1 VTDPRPRSGDGEEHD
16 AWLRQALQHAPDAA
30 AAPPDALREA
40 ILAEARSAARARSR
54 APSTAPRGR
63 SPLDAI
69 ADFWSWLARPP
80 VAAGFASVMA
90 ATIVGLMWWDRPMDE
105 ALPPPASSSRVEAP
119 ALAPPATTAAP
130 APAPAPMFVSKAAPA
145 PTLRTPA
152 EPQAAQ
158 PAPRLPL
165 ATPTA
170 APTGRLDA
178 ALQKTAPTA
187 GGVDAPRKDRESV
200 APGAAETLPARV
212 VAAPVAPAPAPFPAT
227 PTPAGAGSLQER
239 IAPAATLA
247 RKAEKEAPEGA
258 LRGAAEPAAVADAT
272 KRADAAPAEADRAN
286 ATAAATKP
294 ASLARQ
300 RGAAA
305 ARETTADSLDSR
317 VPSTPPAAF
326 AAAPPPIRDEA
337 AASERRAAVNAPAR
351 PMAPLFASIAK
362 DAEHWTRLNAS
373 GEDLPLDAAT
383 QAWLASVDAAAA
395 TRWQGAAERAGRL
408 ESGLVADPRVLVI
421 GHDGRL
427 AASVRIE
434 EGGVFYASP
443 AGPVW
448 FAPLPAETVARLRA
462 TLPATAR

>member
-1 VTDPRPRSGDGEEHD
+1 MTDPRPRSAGEEHD

-54 APSTAPRGR
+54 APSPAPRGR
-63 SPLDAI
+63 SLLDAI
-69 ADFWSWLARPP
+69 TDFWSWLARPP

-105 ALPPPASSSRVEAP
+105 ALPPPASSSRV
-119 ALAPPATTAAP
+119 AAP
-130 APAPAPMFVSKAAPA
+130 APAPMPVPKAVPA

-165 ATPTA
+165 AAPTA

-178 ALQKTAPTA
+178 SPQKTAPTA
-187 GGVDAPRKDRESV
+187 GAVDARRKDRKSV
-200 APGAAETLPARV
+200 APGVAETLPAPV
-212 VAAPVAPAPAPFPAT
+212 VIAAPVTPAPAPFPAT
-227 PTPAGAGSLQER
+227 PAPAGAGSLQER
-239 IAPAATLA
+239 TAPAATLA
-247 RKAEKEAPEGA
+247 KKAEKEASEGA
-258 LRGAAEPAAVADAT
+258 LRGAAEPAAADAA
-272 KRADAAPAEADRAN
+272 KRADVAPADADRAN
-286 ATAAATKP
+286 TVTAATKP

-300 RGAAA
+300 RGATA
-305 ARETTADSLDSR
+305 ARETTADALDSR
-317 VPSTPPAAF
+317 APSAPPAAF

-337 AASERRAAVNAPAR
+337 TASERRAANAPTR
-351 PMAPLFASIAK
+351 PMALLFASIAK
-362 DAEHWTRLNAS
+362 DTGHWARLNAS
-373 GEDLPLDAAT
+373 GENLPLDSAT

-395 TRWQGAAERAGRL
+395 TRWQSAAERAGRL
-408 ESGLVADPRVLVI
+408 ESRLVADSRVLVL
-421 GHDGRL
+421 GRDGRL

-434 EGGVFYASP
+434 DDGVFYASP

-448 FAPLPAETVARLRA
+448 FAPLPAEAVARLRA

>member
-1 VTDPRPRSGDGEEHD
+1 MTDPRPRSGEGEEHD
-16 AWLRQALQHAPDAA
+16 AWLHQALLHAPDAA

-54 APSTAPRGR
+54 APSPAPRGR
-63 SPLDAI
+63 SLLDAI

-80 VAAGFASVMA
+80 IAAGFASVMA

-105 ALPPPASSSRVEAP
+105 ALPPPASSPRVAAP
-119 ALAPPATTAAP
+119 ARAPPAPTVAP
-130 APAPAPMFVSKAAPA
+130 APAPIPVPKAAPA

-158 PAPRLPL
+158 PAPRVPL
-165 ATPTA
+165 AAPTA

-178 ALQKTAPTA
+178 SPQKTAPMA
-187 GGVDAPRKDRESV
+187 GVVDAPREDRESV
-200 APGAAETLPARV
+200 APRVAETLPARV
-212 VAAPVAPAPAPFPAT
+212 VAAPDAPAPFPAT

-239 IAPAATLA
+239 TAPTATLA
-247 RKAEKEAPEGA
+247 KKAEKEAPERV
-258 LRGAAEPAAVADAT
+258 LRGAAEPAAVADAA
-272 KRADAAPAEADRAN
+272 KRADAAPVDADRAN
-286 ATAAATKP
+286 AVAAATKP

-300 RGAAA
+300 RDATT

-317 VPSTPPAAF
+317 SPSAPPAAF
-326 AAAPPPIRDEA
+326 ATAPPPVRDQA
-337 AASERRAAVNAPAR
+337 AASDRRAANAPAR

-373 GEDLPLDAAT
+373 GENLPLDAAT

-395 TRWQGAAERAGRL
+395 TRWQGAAERAGPL
-408 ESGLVADPRVLVI
+408 ESGLVADSRVLVL
-421 GHDGRL
+421 GRDGRL

-434 EGGVFYASP
+434 DGGVFYASP
-443 AGPVW
+443 AGPLW
-448 FAPLPAETVARLRA
+448 FAPLPAEAVTRLRA

>member
-1 VTDPRPRSGDGEEHD
+1 MTDPRPRSGEGEEHD
-16 AWLRQALQHAPDAA
+16 AWLHQALLHAPDAA

-54 APSTAPRGR
+54 APSPAPRGR

-80 VAAGFASVMA
+80 IAAGFASVMA

-105 ALPPPASSSRVEAP
+105 ALPPPASSSRVAAP
-119 ALAPPATTAAP
+119 ALAPPAPTVAP
-130 APAPAPMFVSKAAPA
+130 APAPIPVPKAAPA

-158 PAPRLPL
+158 PAPRVPL
-165 ATPTA
+165 AAPTA

-178 ALQKTAPTA
+178 SPQKTAPMA
-187 GGVDAPRKDRESV
+187 GVVDAPREDRESV
-200 APGAAETLPARV
+200 APRVAETLPARV
-212 VAAPVAPAPAPFPAT
+212 VAAPDAPAPFPAT

-239 IAPAATLA
+239 TAPTATLA
-247 RKAEKEAPEGA
+247 KKAEKEAPERV
-258 LRGAAEPAAVADAT
+258 LRGAAEPV
-272 KRADAAPAEADRAN
+272 
-286 ATAAATKP
+286 AAATKP

-300 RGAAA
+300 RDATT

-317 VPSTPPAAF
+317 APSAPPAAF
-326 AAAPPPIRDEA
+326 ATAPPPVRDEA
-337 AASERRAAVNAPAR
+337 AASGRRAAANAPAR

-373 GEDLPLDAAT
+373 GENLPLDAAT

-395 TRWQGAAERAGRL
+395 TRWQGAAELAGRL
-408 ESGLVADPRVLVI
+408 ESGLVADSRVLVL
-421 GHDGRL
+421 GRDGRL

-434 EGGVFYASP
+434 DGGVFYASP

-448 FAPLPAETVARLRA
+448 FAPLPAEAVTRLRA

>member
-1 VTDPRPRSGDGEEHD
+1 VTDPRRPNAEGEEHD
-16 AWLRQALQHAPDAA
+16 AWLRQALLHAPDAA

-54 APSTAPRGR
+54 TPSPAPRGR
-63 SPLDAI
+63 SLLDAI

-105 ALPPPASSSRVEAP
+105 ALPPPASSSRVAAP
-119 ALAPPATTAAP
+119 ALAPRATTAT
-130 APAPAPMFVSKAAPA
+130 PAPAPMPVPKAAPA
-145 PTLRTPA
+145 PTLRTPT

-165 ATPTA
+165 AAPTA
-170 APTGRLDA
+170 APTGRVA
-178 ALQKTAPTA
+178 ASLQKTAPTA
-187 GGVDAPRKDRESV
+187 GVVDAPPKDRESV
-200 APGAAETLPARV
+200 APDVAKTLPASV

-227 PTPAGAGSLQER
+227 PTPAGAGSLQDR
-239 IAPAATLA
+239 TAPAATLA
-247 RKAEKEAPEGA
+247 KKAEKEAPEGV
-258 LRGAAEPAAVADAT
+258 LRGAAEPAAVADAA
-272 KRADAAPAEADRAN
+272 KRADAAPVDADRAN
-286 ATAAATKP
+286 AVAAATKP

-300 RGAAA
+300 RGATT
-305 ARETTADSLDSR
+305 ARETTVDSLDAR
-317 VPSTPPAAF
+317 APSAPPTAF
-326 AAAPPPIRDEA
+326 ATAPPPVRDEA
-337 AASERRAAVNAPAR
+337 AASERRVAANASAR

-373 GEDLPLDAAT
+373 GENLPLDAAT
-383 QAWLASVDAAAA
+383 QAWLASVDASAA
-395 TRWQGAAERAGRL
+395 TRWQGAAERGGRL
-408 ESGLVADPRVLVI
+408 ESGLVADPRALVL

-434 EGGVFYASP
+434 DGGVFYTSP
-443 AGPVW
+443 AGPAW
-448 FAPLPAETVARLRA
+448 FAPLPAEAIARLRA